1 MRQLRNRSESP
12 KRRIAAGRARPAP
25 PAASVHV
32 VHVVLRF
39 GGNRYDN
46 SGGRTHARLAQ
57 STISAPGVYENSGHR
72 ALAHGA
78 PPDADDGG
86 SKKVR

>member
-1 MRQLRNRSESP
+1 
-12 KRRIAAGRARPAP
+12 
-25 PAASVHV
+25 
-32 VHVVLRF
+32 VLRF

-78 PPDADDGG
+78 PPDADEGG